1 MATTTGP
8 GRELETSVVFTPLGI
23 QFWDF
28 ALDKPV
34 SDGLQVAAQ
43 LKDADY
49 APAPAMRTVSG
60 NFAFHG
66 LPGLHSVEYPPTS
79 AAAASPTSP
88 PSSPPTSPPSTYTF
102 DITILD
108 TLNRFLPTVFSV
120 DLPLGYPGL
129 FLSNVVVS
137 PPGIGA
143 QAYLFSAPDRTVTTG
158 MAAVRADVVVRADLL
173 DSSHTPAAFAALQVT
188 IAGQTWT
195 GIADERGRAA
205 VIFPYPRVE
214 KLSMGSP
221 PGTGQGPITNVS
233 WPIQV
238 GVLYQPSKL
247 RYPLSASRDVVWP
260 WNNTP
265 SLKSILDEQQPALI
279 WQQELGP
286 PVQQW
291 LGSLTYG
298 QELVLRTSLADPT
311 QTSPDLFIVPA
322 TSP

>member
-8 GRELETSVVFTPLGI
+8 GLELETSVVFTPLGI

-28 ALDKPV
+28 ALDKQV
-34 SDGLQVAAQ
+34 GDGLQVAAQ

-49 APAPAMRTVSG
+49 APVPAMRTVSG
-60 NFAFHG
+60 NYAFRG
-66 LPGLHSVEYPPTS
+66 LPGLHAVEYPPIS
-79 AAAASPTSP
+79 APGSTPTSP
-88 PSSPPTSPPSTYTF
+88 PSSPPSTYTF
-102 DITILD
+102 GITILD

-120 DLPLGYPGL
+120 DLPLSYPGL

-137 PPGIGA
+137 PPGTGA

-158 MAAVRADVVVRADLL
+158 MAAVRADVKDN
-173 DSSHTPAAFAALQVT
+173 STGNPAAFAVLQVT
-188 IAGQTWT
+188 IAGQVWT
-195 GIADERGRAA
+195 GIADERGRVA
-205 VIFPYPRVE
+205 VMFPYPLVQQ
-214 KLSMGSP
+214 LSMGSP

-238 GVLYQPSKL
+238 GVLYQPARL
-247 RYPLSASRDVVWP
+247 RYPLSTSRDVVWP
-260 WNNTP
+260 WTNTP

-279 WQQELGP
+279 LQQESGP
-286 PVQQW
+286 PALQW
-291 LGSLTYG
+291 QGSLNYG

-311 QTSPDLFIVPA
+311 QVSPDLWIFPA

>member
-49 APAPAMRTVSG
+49 APVPARRTASG
-60 NFAFHG
+60 NYAFHG
-66 LPGLHSVEYPPTS
+66 LPGLHAVDYP
-79 AAAASPTSP
+79 AASSATNPLTSP

-137 PPGIGA
+137 PPGTGA

-158 MAAVRADVVVRADLL
+158 MAAVRADVK
-173 DSSHTPAAFAALQVT
+173 DSSTGNPAAFAALQVT

-205 VIFPYPRVE
+205 VMFPYPLVQQ
-214 KLSMGSP
+214 LSMGSP

-238 GVLYQPSKL
+238 GALYQPSKL
-247 RYPLSASRDVVWP
+247 RYPLSTSRDVVWP

-286 PVQQW
+286 PAPQW
-291 LGSLTYG
+291 LGTLTYG
-298 QELVLRTSLADPT
+298 QELVLRTSLTNPS
-311 QTSPDLFIVPA
+311 QTSPNLLIFPA